1 MTANTS
7 SADGGAEEIAD
18 LPARYHEYLERVSK
32 ELGDIAVGAFAKW
45 SGKLIK
51 KLSFEE
57 FTPAFLEHAELVKSY
72 YESIERG
79 DTINDVVLRLIRDK
93 SAALILPPP
102 RLA

>member
-1 MTANTS
+1 MRGA
-7 SADGGAEEIAD
+7 APGGAKVIDD
-18 LPARYHEYLERVSK
+18 LPARYHEYLQRVSK

-57 FTPAFLEHAELVKSY
+57 FTPAYLEHVELVRRY
-72 YESIERG
+72 HESLDRG

-102 RLA
+102 ALTSY